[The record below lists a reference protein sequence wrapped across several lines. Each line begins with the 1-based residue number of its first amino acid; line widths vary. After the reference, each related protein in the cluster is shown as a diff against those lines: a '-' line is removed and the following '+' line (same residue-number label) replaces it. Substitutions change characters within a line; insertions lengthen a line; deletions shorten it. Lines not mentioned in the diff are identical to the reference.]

1 MPGVGGDEE
10 FADGKEISAG
20 ELCSWLTLFSAGT
33 TTGSSA
39 LSSSP
44 GTRRVLTS
52 GSPTKG
58 RRVSSTTSSAAVE
71 PKPCDDEYRTEK
83 TKTVESTRSSSSE
96 DLTFLRTT
104 ALHSLLLLCSSLG
117 LAVVLGEE
125 GEVGSGAMLAGSVLF
140 EGCEGGS
147 ASAIL
152 VVSVQLLQE
161 HLVTSGKPNSQ
172 EFGVAVVPVAHQTA
186 HLASF
191 TNHYYLLLCTQLTF
205 LDALDLLEFW
215 YMKLVTI

>member
-1 MPGVGGDEE
+1 MVHIVLGRDDR
-10 FADGKEISAG
+10 FISSF
-20 ELCSWLTLFSAGT
+20 LLSWHQTAAHVRIPHQG
-33 TTGSSA
+33 A
-39 LSSSP
+39 P
-44 GTRRVLTS
+44 REH
-52 GSPTKG
+52 P
-58 RRVSSTTSSAAVE
+58 TTSSAAVE
-71 PKPCDDEYRTEK
+71 PKPCDEYRTEK
-83 TKTVESTRSSSSE
+83 TKTVESSSSE

-117 LAVVLGEE
+117 LAAVLGEE
-125 GEVGSGAMLAGSVLF
+125 GEVGSGAMLACSVLF

>member
-1 MPGVGGDEE
+1 M
-10 FADGKEISAG
+10 
-20 ELCSWLTLFSAGT
+20 
-33 TTGSSA
+33 
-39 LSSSP
+39 
-44 GTRRVLTS
+44 
-52 GSPTKG
+52 
-58 RRVSSTTSSAAVE
+58 SSTTSSAAVE

-96 DLTFLRTT
+96 DLTFLCTT
-104 ALHSLLLLCSSLG
+104 ALHSLLLLLLLLLLCSSLG

-172 EFGVAVVPVAHQTA
+172 EFGVAAVPVAHQTA

>member
-1 MPGVGGDEE
+1 MGDP
-10 FADGKEISAG
+10 D
-20 ELCSWLTLFSAGT
+20 
-33 TTGSSA
+33 
-39 LSSSP
+39 
-44 GTRRVLTS
+44 
-52 GSPTKG
+52 
-58 RRVSSTTSSAAVE
+58 VSTTTSSAAVE

-83 TKTVESTRSSSSE
+83 TKTVESSRSSSSE

-104 ALHSLLLLCSSLG
+104 ALHSLLLLLLLCSSLG

>member
-1 MPGVGGDEE
+1 M
-10 FADGKEISAG
+10 S
-20 ELCSWLTLFSAGT
+20 T
-33 TTGSSA
+33 
-39 LSSSP
+39 
-44 GTRRVLTS
+44 
-52 GSPTKG
+52 
-58 RRVSSTTSSAAVE
+58 TTSSAAVE

-83 TKTVESTRSSSSE
+83 TKTVESSSSE

-205 LDALDLLEFW
+205 LDAFDLLEF
-215 YMKLVTI
+215 

>member
-1 MPGVGGDEE
+1 M
-10 FADGKEISAG
+10 S
-20 ELCSWLTLFSAGT
+20 T
-33 TTGSSA
+33 
-39 LSSSP
+39 
-44 GTRRVLTS
+44 
-52 GSPTKG
+52 
-58 RRVSSTTSSAAVE
+58 TTSSAAVE
-71 PKPCDDEYRTEK
+71 PKPCDEYRTEK

-96 DLTFLRTT
+96 DLTFLCTT
-104 ALHSLLLLCSSLG
+104 ALHSLLLLLLCSSLG

>member
-1 MPGVGGDEE
+1 MPGGGGEEE

-20 ELCSWLTLFSAGT
+20 ELCSWFTLA
-33 TTGSSA
+33 GSSA

-44 GTRRVLTS
+44 GIRRLLTS

-58 RRVSSTTSSAAVE
+58 LRVSTTTSSAAVE

-83 TKTVESTRSSSSE
+83 TKTVESSSSE

>member
-1 MPGVGGDEE
+1 MPGGGGEEE

-20 ELCSWLTLFSAGT
+20 ELCSWFTLA
-33 TTGSSA
+33 GSSA

-44 GTRRVLTS
+44 GIRRLLTS
-52 GSPTKG
+52 GPPTKG
-58 RRVSSTTSSAAVE
+58 LRVSTTTSSAAVE
-71 PKPCDDEYRTEK
+71 PKPCDDEDSTEK
-83 TKTVESTRSSSSE
+83 TKTVESSRSSSSE

-172 EFGVAVVPVAHQTA
+172 EFGVAAVPVAHQTA

>member
-1 MPGVGGDEE
+1 MPGGGGEEE

-20 ELCSWLTLFSAGT
+20 ELCSWFTLA
-33 TTGSSA
+33 GSSA

-44 GTRRVLTS
+44 GIRRLLTS

-58 RRVSSTTSSAAVE
+58 LRVSTTTSSAAVE

-96 DLTFLRTT
+96 DLTFLCTT

-161 HLVTSGKPNSQ
+161 HLVASGKPNSQ
-172 EFGVAVVPVAHQTA
+172 EFGVAAVPVAHQTA
-186 HLASF
+186 HLAGF
-191 TNHYYLLLCTQLTF
+191 TCHSLLLG
-205 LDALDLLEFW
+205 ALHAVNLS
-215 YMKLVTI
+215 

>member
-1 MPGVGGDEE
+1 VPGGGGEEE

-20 ELCSWLTLFSAGT
+20 ELCSWFTLA
-33 TTGSSA
+33 GSSA

-44 GTRRVLTS
+44 GIRRPLTS

-58 RRVSSTTSSAAVE
+58 LRVSTTTSSAAVE

-83 TKTVESTRSSSSE
+83 TKTVESSRSSSSE

-104 ALHSLLLLCSSLG
+104 ALHSLLLLLCSSLG